1 MGWVL
6 TRTRNGK
13 ERHTASYRD
22 AAGHVRSAGTFD
34 TKKEA
39 LAAIQRQE
47 VKLGDGTWI
56 DPAAGP
62 HHVRRVRDGRVA
74 AVAAHRGL
82 HPRRVRVEPASPLR
96 AVLRR
101 DADEQDHALDR
112 AGLGH
117 PRRRRSGLSPR
128 SIGKY
133 HTMLHSIFARAV
145 RDRMIAFNPCA
156 ATELPKVVLQQGP
169 HPHARRVRTAPRRDP
184 RPVHRPGPDRDRDRS
199 ALGRARRAAPRARRL
214 PAPHHHRAGDDRR
227 GLPQGLPHRANALL
241 VKPYPKDNEARTL
254 ARLRL
259 AARRPSASRIAAL
272 GLGRHDLL
280 FPSTEAAGGQPL
292 SRATFNTRYWR
303 PAVAR
308 AGIDFNVR
316 VHDLRHAHA
325 SWLLAG
331 GADLAAVMERMGH
344 AQIMTTQKYLHTL
357 PDADDKA
364 LAAFQAIRHRS

>member
-22 AAGHVRSAGTFD
+22 AGGHVRSAGTFD
-34 TKKEA
+34 TKKAA

-56 DPAAGP
+56 DPAAGRITFGEYAMDVWLP
-62 HHVRRVRDGRVA
+62 SRHIEV
-74 AVAAHRGL
+74 
-82 HPRRVRVEPASPLR
+82 ST
-96 AVLRR
+96 
-101 DADEQDHALDR
+101 R
-112 AGLGH
+112 AGYVSNL
-117 PRRRRSGLSPR
+117 RSHFVPFFGDMPMNKIMPSTVQAWVSEAVGKGLSPR

-145 RDRMIAFNPCA
+145 RDRIIAFNPCA
-156 ATELPKVVLQQGP
+156 ATELPKIVLKKGRILTP
-169 HPHARRVRTAPRRDP
+169 AEFERLLTEIPARFTVLVQTAIETGLRWGELAALRPEHVDFLRRTITVQETIVEVSRKDSPTGER
-184 RPVHRPGPDRDRDRS
+184 
-199 ALGRARRAAPRARRL
+199 
-214 PAPHHHRAGDDRR
+214 
-227 GLPQGLPHRANALL
+227 LL

-254 ARLRL
+254 RVSDSLLQAI
-259 AARRPSASRIAAL
+259 SERIATL
-272 GLGRHDLL
+272 ELGRHDLL
-280 FPSTEAAGGQPL
+280 FPSTETAGGQPL

-331 GADLAAVMERMGH
+331 GADLATVMERMGH
-344 AQIMTTQKYLHTL
+344 AQITTTQKYLHTL

-364 LAAFQAIRHRS
+364 LAAFQTVRLSRA